1 MGGSL
6 VPIPKS
12 TREKQT
18 LFTGLSLSC
27 HLKKQFPR
35 STEKGKKRRSWSSLT
50 SYLPQ
55 QPYLQ
60 HLQVIGQLFENFQ
73 GLKGLVWILK
83 SLYKL
88 WTWWVSILIH
98 HRKCMCLSDFSDGLL
113 QVNYWT
119 QLFKIRQK
127 NHIFHMK
134 HRDDQEPKMC
144 PKSNPN
150 AGYIFRIISLL
161 IIILIFFWLCD
172 WDTPE
177 TKCLQKLPTHFSMFW
192 SDF

>member
-18 LFTGLSLSC
+18 WFTGLSLSC

-73 GLKGLVWILK
+73 GLETLHLPADLAPEGTALGDCKFVPTLRWNLTT
-83 SLYKL
+83 SLHPH
-88 WTWWVSILIH
+88 WT
-98 HRKCMCLSDFSDGLL
+98 LL
-113 QVNYWT
+113 
-119 QLFKIRQK
+119 
-127 NHIFHMK
+127 
-134 HRDDQEPKMC
+134 C
-144 PKSNPN
+144 PP
-150 AGYIFRIISLL
+150 
-161 IIILIFFWLCD
+161 
-172 WDTPE
+172 
-177 TKCLQKLPTHFSMFW
+177 
-192 SDF
+192 